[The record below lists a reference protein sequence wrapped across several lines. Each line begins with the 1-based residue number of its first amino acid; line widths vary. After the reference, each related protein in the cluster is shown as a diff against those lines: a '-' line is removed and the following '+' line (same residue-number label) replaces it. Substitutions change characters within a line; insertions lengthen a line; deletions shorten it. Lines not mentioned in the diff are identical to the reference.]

1 MRSYRCG
8 CDKLCHVPIPNDKIR
23 RLVHCI
29 NEPGPY
35 LDPAQSSQDDI
46 RIEAAHVIA
55 SLSYGIERLVIIHLY
70 LLTLVVGSSEALK
83 GLLAANAVQAF
94 LFAIANFQP
103 SDTPALRAAFARA
116 LRALAVAVADAVGP
130 PMGGL
135 QTHPSEARD
144 EATVALNNLFEVL
157 CALLSSCHLSG
168 K

>member
-1 MRSYRCG
+1 MRSYRCES
-8 CDKLCHVPIPNDKIR
+8 DRLCRVLVSNDNIH

-55 SLSYGIERLVIIHLY
+55 SLSYGIDHSFLTHLH
-70 LLTLVVGSSEALK
+70 LFTLALGSSEALK

-157 CALLSSCHLSG
+157 CAPLSSRHLNG